1 MPAESVSV
9 WIFHCIISQVTRR
22 IFWFNTA
29 LVRRVQPIDRAKM
42 FSALILLPKGR
53 HESRRFCDL

>member
-9 WIFHCIISQVTRR
+9 WIFHCIISQDTCR

-29 LVRRVQPIDRAKM
+29 LVRRVQPIDRAKTV
-42 FSALILLPKGR
+42 SVRILLPKGR